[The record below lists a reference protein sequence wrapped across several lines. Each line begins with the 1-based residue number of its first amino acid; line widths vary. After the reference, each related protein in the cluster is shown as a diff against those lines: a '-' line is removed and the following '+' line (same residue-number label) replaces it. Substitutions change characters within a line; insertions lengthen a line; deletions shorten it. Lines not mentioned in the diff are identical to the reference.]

1 MEIGPEVV
9 EVMPMRLLLLLLLLR
24 CPINRQKASKLHKV
38 DVIKPGASVWTLEV
52 L

>member
-9 EVMPMRLLLLLLLLR
+9 EVMPMRLLLLLLLR